1 MYAKCCATVVIGR
14 MLARGNAP
22 EGREHMSFGFIEVIT
37 LLLGMAGFGVQQNP
51 KAPTADQALQ
61 YALPDADVVVHVDA
75 AAVLPGNYKVLKAL
89 PDQAQ
94 IKASPELAKAVRRAI
109 GEIEGARGLA
119 RTATGID
126 LVSDI
131 SDATVFF
138 RFVPEQDPQ
147 FVAAV
152 HGKFTPVTLD
162 KIGKVSGGAVTKVGG
177 GAMVDAGG
185 NDPSIGL
192 TKDGVLIV
200 GTSSLVRDR
209 VGDGWK
215 APTRAPGSGL
225 AHAADAINARPLFA
239 VVLTMSPAARTE
251 VQRNINRR
259 GGKNFLTDVVQRHK
273 LLSLS
278 VFHDG
283 VGWSWIDSTRAGLDA
298 MELSSEGLL
307 ELMKAAHIAPRGIA
321 KIALGALDSYKG
333 TDKRIDDLIRRK
345 KDLMTIL
352 ETYTGDGNFATKI
365 DKDTKALRL
374 TVRATGKSLSEVL
387 PAGFVVPVIAG
398 GMLMTRAGE
407 PSMTRAGEP
416 TPTPVMVEE
425 PAPRPASPGLGGPRG
440 KKN

>member
-1 MYAKCCATVVIGR
+1 
-14 MLARGNAP
+14 
-22 EGREHMSFGFIEVIT
+22 MSFGFIEVIT

-75 AAVLPGNYKVLKAL
+75 AAVVPGNFKVLKAL

-131 SDATVFF
+131 SDATLFF
-138 RFVPEQDPQ
+138 RFVPKQDPQ
-147 FVAAV
+147 FIAAV

-162 KIGKVSGGAVTKVGG
+162 KIGKASGGAVTKVGG
-177 GAMVDAGG
+177 GAMVDTGSD
-185 NDPSIGL
+185 DPAIGL

-200 GTSSLVRDR
+200 GTSNLVRDR
-209 VGDGWK
+209 VGDAWK

-239 VVLTMSPAARTE
+239 VVLTMSPAARAE
-251 VQRNINRR
+251 VLRNV
-259 GGKNFLTDVVQRHK
+259 GGKNYLTDVVQRHK
-273 LLSLS
+273 LLAMS

-283 VGWSWIDSTRAGLDA
+283 IGWSWIDSTRTGLDA
-298 MELSSEGLL
+298 MALSSEGVL

-352 ETYTGDGNFATKI
+352 ETYTGDGNFAVKV
-365 DKDTKALRL
+365 DKDVKNLRL

-387 PAGFVVPVIAG
+387 PAGFVVPGLAW
-398 GMLMTRAGE
+398 GMLMTRGNDA
-407 PSMTRAGEP
+407 PP
-416 TPTPVMVEE
+416 PVMIEQ

>member
-1 MYAKCCATVVIGR
+1 
-14 MLARGNAP
+14 
-22 EGREHMSFGFIEVIT
+22 MSFGFIEVIT

-75 AAVLPGNYKVLKAL
+75 MAVVPGNYKVLKAL

-138 RFVPEQDPQ
+138 RFVPKQDPQ
-147 FVAAV
+147 FVATV

-162 KIGKVSGGAVTKVGG
+162 KIGKASGGAVTKVGG
-177 GAMVDAGG
+177 GAMVDTGS
-185 NDPSIGL
+185 NDPAIGL
-192 TKDGVLIV
+192 TRDGVLIV

-209 VGDGWK
+209 VGDAWK

-225 AHAADAINARPLFA
+225 AHAADTINARPLFA
-239 VVLTMSPAARTE
+239 VVLTMSPAARAE
-251 VQRNINRR
+251 VQRNL

-273 LLSLS
+273 LLSMS

-298 MELSSEGLL
+298 MALSSEGLL
-307 ELMKAAHIAPRGIA
+307 ELMKATHIAPRGIA

-387 PAGFVVPVIAG
+387 PAGFVVPGIAW
-398 GMLMTRAGE
+398 GMLMVRGSDA
-407 PSMTRAGEP
+407 PPPM
-416 TPTPVMVEE
+416 MVEQ
-425 PAPRPASPGLGGPRG
+425 PAPRPATPGLGGPRP